1 MNGHAAISQ
10 EEGNNLANY
19 YVLYILFTRMLIVCT
34 HNLFITCLQLLKNWN
49 QSVHFTMQFKI
60 SDVTCI
66 AAYLAFVFVT

>member
-1 MNGHAAISQ
+1 MLKHTQ

-19 YVLYILFTRMLIVCT
+19 YVLYIPFTRMLIVCT
-34 HNLFITCLQLLKNWN
+34 YNLFIKCLQLQKNWN